1 MWSFPA
7 LGSFTA
13 KLLEKASVDNVAH
26 VRRLY
31 HVKIHLMMTFVDM
44 VRKIRLWI
52 EHHESLFVLGNS
64 RL

>member
-26 VRRLY
+26 VQRLY
-31 HVKIHLMMTFVDM
+31 HRQNPSDDD
-44 VRKIRLWI
+44 IRG
-52 EHHESLFVLGNS
+52 HGSQD
-64 RL
+64 